1 MAKNVL
7 NFLSEETFVEEAQRA
22 IGYLKTIAAGVG
34 VGYKPESN
42 AELQELVRSGR
53 HKSLLSI
60 GDSITCMR
68 KEQKITWDIV
78 GMDID
83 TPSDPQFEHSLTLV
97 MRDPYDLI
105 QFSAPQ
111 AMYYAEEELPAG
123 VYHVTPKN
131 GWATGMGNGKTYVFT
146 LTKPV
151 PAGGQIVWNGT
162 YDSDPIGYKIY
173 TYASR
178 TSTQAIESVAPVEGS
193 DGTELSEINHPH
205 RMCYGSDDYELS
217 AIRQIINSDAAA
229 GSVWVP
235 QSKYD
240 RPPSWNTLK
249 DGFLNGLDEEFLAIV
264 GKTKKTT
271 NKCRLVE
278 NGVSVTNDKFFLLSQ
293 TELYAGDVYSDSPEG
308 SPYPYFANY
317 SDYTSPNSG
326 ADKNRIKYWNGNPRF
341 YYGRTPGPNYA
352 NFVRGINAAG
362 ELDNNYASS
371 TYGAVLG
378 CNII

>member
-7 NFLSEETFVEEAQRA
+7 NFLSEETFVEESQRA

-78 GMDID
+78 GMDVD

-123 VYHVTPKN
+123 TYYVTPKN
-131 GWATGMGNGKTYVFT
+131 GWSAGMGNGKTYTFT

-151 PAGGQIVWNGT
+151 PAGGQIVWNCS
-162 YDSDPIGYKIY
+162 YNSDPLGYKIY
-173 TYASR
+173 TYPSK
-178 TSTQAIESVAPVEGS
+178 TSTQAIESVDPAEGS

-205 RMCYGSDDYELS
+205 RMCYGSNDYELS
-217 AIRQIINSDAAA
+217 AMRQIINSDAAA
-229 GSVWVP
+229 GGVWTP

-240 RPPSWNTLK
+240 RPPNWSASK

-271 NKCRLVE
+271 NKCSLIE
-278 NGVSVTNDKFFLLSQ
+278 TGISVTNDKFFLLSQ
-293 TELYAGDVYSDSPEG
+293 TELYAGNAYSDSPEG

-341 YYGRTPGPNYA
+341 YYCRTPNPSDARSVCG
-352 NFVRGINAAG
+352 VHAAG
-362 ELDNNYASS
+362 GLNGSIASGAS
-371 TYGAVLG
+371 GAVLG